1 MSVSY
6 DTLLERYRAGDLAG
20 AVAGFLEVV
29 AADPRH
35 TPAHYHLGLALH
47 EMGRTAE
54 GIAHYRQLLERHPDY
69 LDAWVN
75 LGDLYG
81 KAGQAESAIA
91 AWQSALAL
99 DPESVLILNNLG
111 ITCNGIGQQ
120 KAALNY
126 FRLATAIE
134 PDRFDFWVW
143 LGNIQL
149 GLGSHRLAEK
159 AYRQALRLNPSDAQV
174 HNNLAVTLGN
184 LGCVEDSIAEYRRA
198 LVCDANL
205 ADGLN
210 NLALALH
217 KQHLSEEA
225 ESLLRRC
232 TEQHPRYALGWA
244 NLGMVL
250 QGVGQLAEAVK
261 VIDKALELS
270 PNQAGWLWNQ
280 SLAYFTLGDFP
291 NAWQRFEARYDPTR
305 NDPNFISPDLP
316 FPMWQGEALAGKRLL
331 LVKEQGF
338 GDQIQ
343 CLRFAHELSESGASV
358 DVWVHPALA
367 GLFASAPG
375 LRQVLVDKPLHDYD
389 YWAYLMSVPARLNVG
404 FNSLPGTV
412 PYLFA
417 PPEKSAQLKQ
427 QIDDFAQARLKIAL
441 NWAGNPTHPNDH
453 NRSLADELLAPL
465 LAIEEIAWISVQKD
479 RGTMAE
485 SWVQSGKLLPR
496 GDAIN
501 DFTDTAAMLA
511 NVDIVITVDSAVAH
525 LAGAMGIS
533 TWLLLPANPDYRWML
548 ERSNSPWYPSTQL
561 WRQPTLG
568 DWRSVIHAMGCELAR
583 KTGACFP
590 DIVAKQFAKKQHQQ
604 AGQVTSPMALSD
616 PQCLIHGRHGW
627 FVYNRHDQ
635 YVGQALAAYGE
646 YAEFEIELFARLMA
660 MSPHRDAI
668 EVGANMGSQTV
679 ALANM
684 SRRLYAFEP
693 QPEIFQLLCAN
704 LAINNCVNARAL
716 PVGVADKSGLM
727 HVPQVQYGQAGNFG
741 GVSLTEEN
749 SGTPVFVVTL
759 DDCLAQLAP
768 DLKVGLIKIDVEG
781 MERAVLVGAQQIIA
795 RDRPFL
801 YVENDRLAESPAL
814 IEKLRQLGYRLYWHC
829 PLLYNPGN
837 FFKNLNNLYPGISA
851 INMLGVPFERAFD
864 TAGMTPVD
872 AAGSHILGTNL

>member
-1 MSVSY
+1 MNHY
-6 DTLLERYRAGDLAG
+6 DQALSDYRAGDFAG
-20 AVAGFLEVV
+20 AVAGFLQVV
-29 AADPRH
+29 AADSLH
-35 TPAHYHLGLALH
+35 TPAHYHLGLALY

-111 ITCNGIGQQ
+111 ITCNSIGQQ
-120 KAALNY
+120 RAALNY

-134 PDRFDFWVW
+134 PDRPDFWVW

-149 GLGSHRLAEK
+149 GLGWHSLAEK
-159 AYRQALRLNPSDAQV
+159 AYRQALRLNPKDAQV

-184 LGCVEDSIAEYRRA
+184 LGRIKDSIAEYRCA

-232 TEQHPRYALGWA
+232 TVQHPGYALGWA

-261 VIDKALELS
+261 VIDKALQLS

-291 NAWQRFEARYDPTR
+291 NAWQRFEARYDPSR
-305 NDPNFISPDLP
+305 NDQNFISPDLP
-316 FPMWQGEALAGKRLL
+316 FPMWQGEPLAGKRLL

-375 LRQVLVDKPLHDYD
+375 IRQVLVDKPLHDYD
-389 YWAYLMSVPARLNVG
+389 YWAYLMSVPARMNVG
-404 FNSLPGTV
+404 FDSLPGKV

-417 PPEKSAQLKQ
+417 NPEKSVQVKQ
-427 QIDDFAQARLKIAL
+427 QIDDFAQARPKIAV
-441 NWAGNPTHPNDH
+441 NWAGNPTHPNDY
-453 NRSLADELLAPL
+453 NRSLPVELLAPL
-465 LAIEEIAWISVQKD
+465 FAIEEIAWVSVQKD

-485 SWVQSGKLLPR
+485 SWVQSGKLLPL

-525 LAGAMGIS
+525 LAGAMGIAI
-533 TWLLLPANPDYRWML
+533 WLLLPANPDYRWML
-548 ERSNSPWYPSTQL
+548 ERTSSPWYPSAQL
-561 WRQPTLG
+561 WRQPKLG

-583 KTGACFP
+583 QTVAFYPNTSANQLAKRQHEP
-590 DIVAKQFAKKQHQQ
+590 D
-604 AGQVTSPMALSD
+604 GQVTSPMALSD
-616 PQCLIHGRHGW
+616 PQRLIHGRHGW
-627 FVYNRHDQ
+627 FVYNRHDH
-635 YVGQALAAYGE
+635 YVGQALEAYGE
-646 YAEFEIELFARLMA
+646 YAEFEIELFGRLMA
-660 MSPHRDAI
+660 MSPPRDAI

-679 ALANM
+679 ALAKM

-704 LAINNCVNARAL
+704 LAINNCAKARAL
-716 PVGVADKSGLM
+716 PLGVADRSGLM
-727 HVPQVQYGQAGNFG
+727 HVPQVQYDQAGNFG
-741 GVSLTEEN
+741 GVSLNEES
-749 SGTPVFVVTL
+749 SGTPVLIVTL
-759 DDCLAQLAP
+759 DDYLRQLAP
-768 DLKVGLIKIDVEG
+768 DLKVALIKIDVEG
-781 MERAVLVGAQQIIA
+781 MERAVLIGAQQVIA

-801 YVENDRLAESPAL
+801 YVENDRMAESPAL

-837 FFKNLNNLYPGISA
+837 FFKNPNNHYPGISA
-851 INMLGVPFERAFD
+851 INMLGVPLEKEFD
-864 TAGMTPVD
+864 TVGMTPVD
-872 AAGSHILGTNL
+872 AAGSHILSAGL